1 MPSYPYIPASITVHL
16 GSPGSSA
23 QNVTL
28 PFRDYIANVASSEIY
43 PTWPE
48 NAIRANIYAQ
58 ISFALNRFYT
68 EYYRSRGYDFDITNS
83 TAYDQAFVNNRE
95 IFENIGRLVG
105 EIFDTYIY
113 REGAVEPLFAQYCNG
128 TTVTCAG
135 LSQWGSVELAR
146 QGMTPFEILQY
157 YYGDDIN
164 LSFDTPVETPV
175 YSLPYRSL
183 RPGEVGEEVRS
194 IQIRL
199 NRISVNYPSIP
210 KIYPINGIY
219 ALGTEDAVREF
230 QRIFDL
236 TVDGIVGKSTWYKI
250 IQIFNGVKRLNE
262 LDSEGLALGE
272 IERQFPETLR
282 EGDSGIYIKQLQYFL
297 AVVAENT
304 DQLPSIT
311 IDSIFGQATRNA
323 VEAFQRLYAI
333 NVTGVV
339 DAETWNTLF
348 NVYRGIVTSAPEFYS
363 GIPISPY
370 PGYALSLGMQG
381 NEVRLLQG
389 YLSRLSEIYPQIPPV
404 EVSGVFGTATR
415 DAVYSAQRLFGL
427 PIDGIVRIDTWNAIA
442 DAYRDLIYG
451 EYAADGQFGGSTLSE
466 R

>member
-1 MPSYPYIPASITVHL
+1 MPSYPYIPAFITVHL
-16 GSPGSSA
+16 GTPASSA

-95 IFENIGRLVG
+95 IFENIGQLVG
-105 EIFDTYIY
+105 ELFDTYIY
-113 REGAVEPLFAQYCNG
+113 RDGAIEPLFSQYCSG
-128 TTVTCAG
+128 TTVTCDG
-135 LSQWGSVELAR
+135 LSQWGSVELAER
-146 QGMTPFEILQY
+146 GMTPFEILQY

-164 LSFDTPVETPV
+164 LNFNTPIETPS
-175 YSLPYRSL
+175 YSLPYRPL
-183 RPGEVGEEVRS
+183 RPGEIGEEVRS

-210 KIYPINGIY
+210 KIYPVDGIY
-219 ALGTEDAVREF
+219 DLDTENAVREF

-236 TVDGIVGKSTWYKI
+236 AVDGIIGKSTWYKI
-250 IQIFNGVKRLNE
+250 LQIFYGVKRLNE
-262 LDSEGLALGE
+262 LDSEGLELGE
-272 IERQFPETLR
+272 IERQFPELLR

-304 DQLPSIT
+304 DQIPDT
-311 IDSIFGQATRNA
+311 VIDSIFGSGTRSS
-323 VEAFQRLYAI
+323 VEAFQRLYGLE
-333 NVTGVV
+333 VSGEV

-381 NEVRLLQG
+381 NEVRLLQE
-389 YLSRLSEIYPQIPPV
+389 YLSRLSETYPSIPPI

-415 DAVYSAQRLFGL
+415 DAVYSAQQLFGL

-442 DAYRDLIYG
+442 DAYRDLLYG
-451 EYAADGQFGGSTLSE
+451 DQAADGQFGGSTLSE
-466 R
+466 Q